1 MAGMDWFQ
9 WVLVAAFMFV
19 TLFVMEFEKTVRRYL
34 ASLGEDTDDRE
45 YGYFD
50 EVPDEDAETPVDA
63 KVGEGIAKFGTTGAE
78 LRR

>member
-1 MAGMDWFQ
+1 MEGMDWFQ

-34 ASLGEDTDDRE
+34 SSLGEDTDDRE

-50 EVPDEDAETPVDA
+50 EVPDGDADA
-63 KVGEGIAKFGTTGAE
+63 PADPKVEEEITKFGTTGAE
-78 LRR
+78 LQK